1 MVKKELIKEIAT
13 RKEMKVSVIEDI
25 LSTMDEIITETIAR
39 GEDVKTGL
47 GTFKRKE
54 TKGREG
60 VSKIGGVE
68 KAWKT
73 EDSFKPTF
81 TANKQFK
88 ESVK

>member
-13 RKEMKVSVIEDI
+13 RKEMKASLVEEI
-25 LSTMDEIITETIAR
+25 LVAMDEIIIETVAK

-47 GTFKRKE
+47 GTFKKKE

-60 VSKIGGVE
+60 VSRLGGEE

-73 EDSFKPTF
+73 EDSYKPAF
-81 TANKQFK
+81 TPNKQFK